1 MPLCQYL
8 QLFWFISS
16 NTPLSEKKDA
26 IKNVYRYG
34 SGVCLRTNSLG
45 VVVMV
50 NIVPIFIIFI
60 SATKGTWR
68 ANFPKQRFN
77 FLCTKQRYVFFF
89 SPQHH
94 FKRKARKLSE
104 NSINM
109 KLVEWRNIHMYDKEC
124 DNSISNKVQRC
135 PTLLEKNSQMYSVIA
150 LV

>member
-34 SGVCLRTNSLG
+34 GGVCLRTNSLG

-60 SATKGTWR
+60 FATKGTWR

-77 FLCTKQRYVFFF
+77 FLCIKQRHVFFF
-89 SPQHH
+89 SPSTILNVKPGSYLKIPSIWSWLNEGTFICMTKNVTTLYVIKYRDVQH
-94 FKRKARKLSE
+94 
-104 NSINM
+104 
-109 KLVEWRNIHMYDKEC
+109 Y
-124 DNSISNKVQRC
+124 
-135 PTLLEKNSQMYSVIA
+135 
-150 LV
+150 